1 MARLRSSVGDEVCAS
16 SCGASWRGWWGCPPA
31 PGLVGAGLDDAM
43 NQADAF
49 PPELVVDK
57 RMASGDKADRRSKR
71 SVGRMLNERA
81 ESYESG
87 WEEERRRRRKR
98 KKKTEGADKK
108 KQSRGDPGASMSSED
123 ECGSSSSDQPFQKL
137 SEQSWMSDVHQEP
150 IAPRKA
156 ELRAAR
162 FRSSFMDS

>member
-1 MARLRSSVGDEVCAS
+1 
-16 SCGASWRGWWGCPPA
+16 
-31 PGLVGAGLDDAM
+31 M

-123 ECGSSSSDQPFQKL
+123 ECGSSSSDQPAFSKAL
-137 SEQSWMSDVHQEP
+137 RAVMDVRC
-150 IAPRKA
+150 APRTH
-156 ELRAAR
+156 
-162 FRSSFMDS
+162 RS